1 MKKITLFLLLIFVS
15 CNKNA
20 NDEKWIS
27 NLRSVSLFN
36 KDGKLLT
43 IEANGDVKV
52 PKIAPDSGESIFSF
66 DEAKTETE
74 AFYKENGKSGYAG
87 LKLVDGSL
95 HQVGTKA
102 DTTSG
107 ASLSEKKDFIDFSKL
122 IKILGSKK

>member
-1 MKKITLFLLLIFVS
+1 MKKHSLLLLLVFVS
-15 CNKNA
+15 CSKNE
-20 NDEKWIS
+20 NNEKWIS

-43 IEANGDVKV
+43 VEANGDVKV
-52 PKIAPDSGESIFSF
+52 PKSAPDSGEYIFFF
-66 DEAKTETE
+66 DEAKTEIE
-74 AFYKENGKSGYAG
+74 AFYKENGKSGYTG
-87 LKLVDGSL
+87 LKLADGSL